1 VVDTDTL
8 EEKHVKGD
16 RSSDIYKREKKKKY
30 YVKSNINGP
39 NSRKLVHRL
48 LTRTLRVG
56 YLMVQDN
63 LALALL
69 NNS

>member
-1 VVDTDTL
+1 ML
-8 EEKHVKGD
+8 
-16 RSSDIYKREKKKKY
+16 
-30 YVKSNINGP
+30 VKSNINGP